1 MAEIAEL
8 PLQVWMQRWAGF
20 EDELAHW
27 LLHPRARDGF
37 EPALRALQARLAA
50 LFDAD
55 QDGSLYWLFQRAA
68 TTKRRYSVAHA
79 TLCACLSRLVAPALG
94 LGASER
100 DSLTLAALTMN
111 LAMTGLQDQL
121 ALQNQ
126 PPDAAQRAL
135 IGDHAALGARWLV
148 ELGVT
153 DADWL
158 RAVALHHDAQPKLL
172 PARLLA
178 AVDRYAA
185 LISPREHRSGRC
197 VTDSA
202 RHVVVRRSAGLDHVG
217 QALLRTLGLC
227 PPGTFV
233 RLDDGRIG
241 VVLRRGQAP
250 GSPRVAPVLDA
261 AGQPLAASALIDT
274 AQDSQG
280 LAAALIASTVPA
292 ALDHLAL
299 LRLGRDA

>member
-1 MAEIAEL
+1 MTEMADL
-8 PLQVWMQRWAGF
+8 PLQVWMQRWTEF

-27 LLHPRARDGF
+27 LLRPRARPGF
-37 EPALRALQARLAA
+37 EPALRALQGRLAA
-50 LFDAD
+50 LLDAD
-55 QDGSLYWLFQRAA
+55 SDGSLYWLFQRAA
-68 TTKRRYSVAHA
+68 TTRRRYSVAHA
-79 TLCACLSRLVAPALG
+79 TLCACLGRLIAPALG
-94 LGASER
+94 LNGAER

-121 ALQNQ
+121 ATQNQ

-135 IGDHAALGARWLV
+135 IADHAALGARWLA

-153 DADWL
+153 DANWL
-158 RAVALHHDAQPKLL
+158 RAVAQHHDAQPEL
-172 PARLLA
+172 PARVLA

-185 LISPREHRSGRC
+185 LISPREHRGGRC

-202 RHVVVRRSAGLDHVG
+202 RHVVVRRDAGLDHVG

-261 AGQPLAASALIDT
+261 AGQPLAATALIDT
-274 AQDSQG
+274 AQEGQG

-299 LRLGRDA
+299 LRLGRAA